1 MKESE
6 DINPNIS
13 NSNKE
18 QIKINNEGKFDN
30 FYILDGSKSY
40 KHQKIPILRIKKLI
54 KKLTKVKLLSNEVPF
69 LMGKALEMFILD
81 FSYRSW
87 IFSVIEKRKT
97 IKVILFSFQKRD
109 IINCISNTLHFDFL
123 MDLFPESIEERNI
136 LIDKNSYISSNTHD
150 NLFIQ

>member
-97 IKVILFSFQKRD
+97 IKVILFSF
-109 IINCISNTLHFDFL
+109 
-123 MDLFPESIEERNI
+123 
-136 LIDKNSYISSNTHD
+136 
-150 NLFIQ
+150 